1 MLTAVEAILW
11 FLRFLFGACIFSFLN
26 VVIDRKPRG
35 ESVVKGRS
43 HCTNC
48 GRVLTAWELI
58 PCFSFLA
65 LKGRCKGCKSQI
77 PVRDFWSEMTGG
89 AAFCGCVLS
98 YGCGSSGILSL
109 KGAVIFAYLGI
120 LLVVARIDWDT
131 QIIYDRFHIL
141 ILLLGV
147 AALWL
152 FPEHGM
158 VDRLIGAVII
168 SVPMLLLALIIPGAF
183 GGGDIKLM
191 AASGFFLG
199 TGPVV
204 CAMFFGLL
212 TGGGYGAA
220 MLLGKKLEKKD
231 HFAFGPFL
239 AFGLALAVFF
249 GDQIV
254 NWYLSLLS

>member
-26 VVIDRKPRG
+26 VVIDRMPRG

-77 PVRDFWSEMTGG
+77 PVRDFWSEVTGG

-168 SVPMLLLALIIPGAF
+168 SVPMLLLALIKIGRAH
-183 GGGDIKLM
+183 
-191 AASGFFLG
+191 
-199 TGPVV
+199 V
-204 CAMFFGLL
+204 
-212 TGGGYGAA
+212 
-220 MLLGKKLEKKD
+220 
-231 HFAFGPFL
+231 
-239 AFGLALAVFF
+239 
-249 GDQIV
+249 
-254 NWYLSLLS
+254 

>member
-1 MLTAVEAILW
+1 M
-11 FLRFLFGACIFSFLN
+11 
-26 VVIDRKPRG
+26 
-35 ESVVKGRS
+35 
-43 HCTNC
+43 
-48 GRVLTAWELI
+48 
-58 PCFSFLA
+58 
-65 LKGRCKGCKSQI
+65 
-77 PVRDFWSEMTGG
+77 
-89 AAFCGCVLS
+89 
-98 YGCGSSGILSL
+98 
-109 KGAVIFAYLGI
+109 
-120 LLVVARIDWDT
+120 VARIDWDT

-199 TGPVV
+199 
-204 CAMFFGLL
+204 
-212 TGGGYGAA
+212 
-220 MLLGKKLEKKD
+220 KKLEKKD

>member
-1 MLTAVEAILW
+1 M
-11 FLRFLFGACIFSFLN
+11 
-26 VVIDRKPRG
+26 
-35 ESVVKGRS
+35 
-43 HCTNC
+43 
-48 GRVLTAWELI
+48 
-58 PCFSFLA
+58 
-65 LKGRCKGCKSQI
+65 
-77 PVRDFWSEMTGG
+77 
-89 AAFCGCVLS
+89 
-98 YGCGSSGILSL
+98 
-109 KGAVIFAYLGI
+109 
-120 LLVVARIDWDT
+120 
-131 QIIYDRFHIL
+131 

>member
-26 VVIDRKPRG
+26 VVIDRMPRG

-77 PVRDFWSEMTGG
+77 PVRDFWSEVTGG

-141 ILLLGV
+141 ILLLG
-147 AALWL
+147 
-152 FPEHGM
+152 
-158 VDRLIGAVII
+158 
-168 SVPMLLLALIIPGAF
+168 
-183 GGGDIKLM
+183 
-191 AASGFFLG
+191 
-199 TGPVV
+199 
-204 CAMFFGLL
+204 
-212 TGGGYGAA
+212 
-220 MLLGKKLEKKD
+220 KKLEKKD

>member
-1 MLTAVEAILW
+1 M
-11 FLRFLFGACIFSFLN
+11 
-26 VVIDRKPRG
+26 
-35 ESVVKGRS
+35 
-43 HCTNC
+43 
-48 GRVLTAWELI
+48 
-58 PCFSFLA
+58 
-65 LKGRCKGCKSQI
+65 
-77 PVRDFWSEMTGG
+77 
-89 AAFCGCVLS
+89 
-98 YGCGSSGILSL
+98 
-109 KGAVIFAYLGI
+109 IFAYLGI

-220 MLLGKKLEKKD
+220 MLLGKK
-231 HFAFGPFL
+231 
-239 AFGLALAVFF
+239 
-249 GDQIV
+249 QIGRASCRERV
-254 NWYLSLLS
+254 

>member
-1 MLTAVEAILW
+1 MVFKVSVRSLY
-11 FLRFLFGACIFSFLN
+11 FQFLN
-26 VVIDRKPRG
+26 VVIDRMPRG

-65 LKGRCKGCKSQI
+65 LKGRCKDAKPDPGKGFL
-77 PVRDFWSEMTGG
+77 VRSDRG

-204 CAMFFGLL
+204 CAMF
-212 TGGGYGAA
+212 
-220 MLLGKKLEKKD
+220 
-231 HFAFGPFL
+231 L
-239 AFGLALAVFF
+239 AF
-249 GDQIV
+249 
-254 NWYLSLLS
+254 

>member
-1 MLTAVEAILW
+1 MVEMMVTLLLISIMMTMAVSSLSSASHIFMQVQKTQYAQSILDTVMTELRAITKN
-11 FLRFLFGACIFSFLN
+11 ASSYI
-26 VVIDRKPRG
+26 
-35 ESVVKGRS
+35 
-43 HCTNC
+43 
-48 GRVLTAWELI
+48 
-58 PCFSFLA
+58 FLA